1 MEMSYPPLWPL
12 AGVMGEGMVEA
23 VLRAGGRIAATYL
36 PRKGRSE
43 LAALL
48 VLLVGI
54 RQPRGTSSEALGRN
68 AVLSE
73 LVRESNVIAD

>member
-48 VLLVGI
+48 VLLVGYDSHVE
-54 RQPRGTSSEALGRN
+54 RSAKHSGEMLC
-68 AVLSE
+68 
-73 LVRESNVIAD
+73 